1 MSVQKKSLTPAQIKY
16 FKVSPKVLNP
26 NSDEAK
32 RIVEEAL
39 MEKYLLDNAEL

>member
-1 MSVQKKSLTPAQIKY
+1 MSLPKKSLTPAQIKY

-32 RIVEEAL
+32 KVV
-39 MEKYLLDNAEL
+39 